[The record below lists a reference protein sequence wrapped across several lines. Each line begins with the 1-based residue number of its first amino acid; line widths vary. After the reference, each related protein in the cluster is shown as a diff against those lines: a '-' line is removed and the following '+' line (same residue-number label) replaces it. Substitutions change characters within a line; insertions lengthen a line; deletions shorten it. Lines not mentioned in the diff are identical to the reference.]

1 MMSNI
6 RRKIVWLA
14 IVMVVTIVAVAGLKC
29 CCRPTD
35 SCVAVLGTREVPS
48 VEQGFVFIGGE
59 YVRPPYR
66 LARRGREVLVNDV
79 VVRAFGEWPLPILS
93 DGGVPDKLPD
103 VPAGITEKTSE
114 FDKKVKLY
122 VKQVFSYFNYN
133 KPQAPIEEVA
143 VAIAKLPCVAKVSQW
158 NAEYEL
164 LIEWRESPS
173 EPIPYRIRPLGG
185 LCSSELQLTPEKI
198 RDSADQFLDR
208 VAKNL
213 NEGGY
218 CIFGGK
224 TDVAYQTGSDIEG
237 TLRIVMPHLDKN
249 ASAEELSNAAD
260 AQGRRL
266 QIPFCRELIR
276 HKDKLDAAFRARI
289 GMGNVEG

>member
-1 MMSNI
+1 MMINI

-29 CCRPTD
+29 CYRPTD

-79 VVRAFGEWPLPILS
+79 VVRTFGEWPLPILS

-114 FDKKVKLY
+114 FDKRANRY
-122 VKQVFSYFNYN
+122 IAQVLRYYYIN
-133 KPQAPIEEVA
+133 KREAPVEEVA
-143 VAIAKLPCVAKVSQW
+143 AVIAKLPCVAKVTQW
-158 NAEYEL
+158 NSEHAL
-164 LIEWRESPS
+164 LIEFKSSSAP
-173 EPIPYRIRPLGG
+173 PIPTDMWPRGMEAL
-185 LCSSELQLTPEKI
+185 ELQQTPEKI

-224 TDVAYQTGSDIEG
+224 TDVAYQTGSDIDG